1 LEVDTLLLDA
11 GGVLVRPHW
20 DRVASVLAALG
31 IAADAGRLDA
41 AELHVLRELDDP
53 AIIRRTDD
61 ASRLVAFVRRCLEI
75 AGVPEQD
82 RDRAVT
88 AVKAAHDAENLW
100 DTVPPEVPGALARLR
115 ARARR
120 MVVVSNANGTVRA
133 KLERV
138 GLSGWFDL
146 IVDSAEEGVEK
157 PDPRIFR
164 TALARVGSA
173 PERALHVGDL
183 YGIDVV
189 GARAAGVRAILLD
202 RAGLYAGFDV
212 DRVRDLGDLAERY
225 EALVTTPRS

>member
-20 DRVASVLAALG
+20 QRVASVLAAIG
-31 IAADAGRLDA
+31 IPADAARLDA

-53 AIIRRTDD
+53 ALIRRTDD
-61 ASRLVAFVRRCLEI
+61 ASRLVVFVRRCLEI
-75 AGVPEQD
+75 AGVPEPD
-82 RDRAVT
+82 RDRGVT

-100 DTVPPEVPGALARLR
+100 DTVPPEVPAALARLR
-115 ARARR
+115 ARARWI
-120 MVVVSNANGTVRA
+120 VVVSNANGTVRA

-146 IVDSAEEGVEK
+146 VVDSAEERVEK

-164 TALARVGSA
+164 AALARVGSA
-173 PERALHVGDL
+173 PERAVHVGDL

-202 RAGLYAGFDV
+202 RAGLYDGFDV
-212 DRVRDLGDLAERY
+212 DRVRDLGDLADRY
-225 EALVTTPRS
+225 DALITTPRS